1 MKTGSEH
8 EQWMALSL
16 ELARRGEGRT
26 RPNPPVGAV
35 VIRSGRVVGR
45 GFHPRAGEPHAE
57 VFALRD
63 AGEAARGGELYV
75 TLEPCSHQG
84 RTGPCTEAVLAAGV
98 TKVFIGCTDPNP
110 RVAGRGIER
119 LRQAG
124 LTVECG
130 LLESECRR
138 LIAPFAKHITTGLPF
153 VILKTAM
160 TLDGKTATATGD
172 SKWITSEASRAHV
185 HQCRNRCDAVL
196 TGIGTVLADNP
207 LLTVRGIDKGR
218 NPVRVIVDSALRLP
232 LDARI
237 LDDLPNAA
245 LIIATTDKASRD
257 KMEILRERGA
267 EVITMPQI
275 VGQVNLASL
284 FADLGRRGLQSVLL
298 ESGAE
303 LNGEMLR
310 RGFVDRMMV
319 FIAPRIVGGAD
330 ARGVFGG
337 CGVAR
342 MAQSL
347 NLRDLRTARFGDDI
361 LIEGEVEACSPD

>member
-1 MKTGSEH
+1 
-8 EQWMALSL
+8 
-16 ELARRGEGRT
+16 
-26 RPNPPVGAV
+26 
-35 VIRSGRVVGR
+35 
-45 GFHPRAGEPHAE
+45 
-57 VFALRD
+57 
-63 AGEAARGGELYV
+63 
-75 TLEPCSHQG
+75 
-84 RTGPCTEAVLAAGV
+84 
-98 TKVFIGCTDPNP
+98 
-110 RVAGRGIER
+110 
-119 LRQAG
+119 
-124 LTVECG
+124 
-130 LLESECRR
+130 
-138 LIAPFAKHITTGLPF
+138 
-153 VILKTAM
+153 
-160 TLDGKTATATGD
+160 
-172 SKWITSEASRAHV
+172 
-185 HQCRNRCDAVL
+185 
-196 TGIGTVLADNP
+196 
-207 LLTVRGIDKGR
+207 
-218 NPVRVIVDSALRLP
+218 
-232 LDARI
+232 
-237 LDDLPNAA
+237 
-245 LIIATTDKASRD
+245 
-257 KMEILRERGA
+257 MEILRERGA